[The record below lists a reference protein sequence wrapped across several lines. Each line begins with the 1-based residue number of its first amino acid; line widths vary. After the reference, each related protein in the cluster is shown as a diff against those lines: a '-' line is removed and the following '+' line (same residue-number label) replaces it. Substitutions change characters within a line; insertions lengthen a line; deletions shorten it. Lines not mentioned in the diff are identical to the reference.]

1 MKSRRMAA
9 AALIASLFGS
19 AGAVAQTGAPTGT
32 SPDSTEQTGYSFKCG
47 PTPSAQDWAAEL
59 DAIQPVN
66 PVFGGTLIVSLPP
79 APPEGNRR
87 AACMQAMYEARVEA
101 IRRTE
106 LFDEVKI
113 SHDGASGARPTL
125 PARTFGL
132 WVENSGMVAG
142 YADAMRQ
149 SVMTP
154 QPLDQWAAQAMPA
167 MLKAARKASDP
178 AVAGIAATTI
188 GGTPYFGFKGR
199 EYASYADIRS
209 AFAAGEASYAGGI
222 HPAKQPVGKKLLVVI
237 PPESFLVA
245 RVTEAYTAGGLDPS
259 GSFAKVAGSSA
270 YFTRL
275 GQAQALKKSGLFREI
290 AVEEKEVSEAPAGAY
305 DAILWVKGTEA
316 EWTLSVG
323 GHAPVAFV
331 PPAGTDPEQMVLAV
345 TDALAKAQAKDPM

>member
-19 AGAVAQTGAPTGT
+19 AGVMAQTGAQTGT
-32 SPDSTEQTGYSFKCG
+32 SQDSSDKTGYSFKCG
-47 PTPSAQDWAAEL
+47 TAPSAQDWAAEL
-59 DAIQPVN
+59 DAIQPIN

-79 APPEGNRR
+79 AAPDGDRR
-87 AACMQAMYEARVEA
+87 AACLAAMYEARVEA

-113 SHDGASGARPTL
+113 SHDGANGARPAL

-132 WVENSGMVAG
+132 WVENNGMVAG

-149 SVMTP
+149 SVMTA
-154 QPLDQWAAQAMPA
+154 QPLDQWATEAMPA
-167 MLKAARKASDP
+167 LLKAARKASDP

-199 EYASYADIRS
+199 EYASYTDIRS

-222 HPAKQPVGKKLLVVI
+222 HPAKQPVGQKLLVVI

-245 RVTEAYTAGGLDPS
+245 RITEAYSAGGVDPS

-270 YFTRL
+270 YFIRL

-290 AVEEKEVSEAPAGAY
+290 ALEEKDVSEAPAGGY
-305 DAILWVKGTEA
+305 DAVLWVKGTAA

-323 GHAPVAFV
+323 GHDPVAFI
-331 PPAGTDPEQMVLAV
+331 PPTGTDPEQMVLAV
-345 TDALAKAQAKDPM
+345 SDAFAKAQVKN

>member
-1 MKSRRMAA
+1 MKSRRLAA
-9 AALIASLFGS
+9 AALIAALFAS
-19 AGAVAQTGAPTGT
+19 AAGAQTGT
-32 SPDSTEQTGYSFKCG
+32 SPDSSDQAGYSFKCG
-47 PTPSAQDWAAEL
+47 LAPSFQDWAAEL
-59 DAIQPVN
+59 DAIQPIN

-79 APPEGNRR
+79 APPQGDRQ

-113 SHDGASGARPTL
+113 SHDGAPGTRPAL

-132 WVENSGMVAG
+132 WVENGGMVAG

-149 SVMTP
+149 SVMTA
-154 QPLDQWAAQAMPA
+154 QPLDQWASQALPA
-167 MLKAARKASDP
+167 MMKSARKASDP

-188 GGTPYFGFKGR
+188 GGIPYFGFKGR
-199 EYASYADIRS
+199 EYASSAEIRS

-222 HPAKQPVGKKLLVVI
+222 HPARQPVGKRLLVVI
-237 PPESFLVA
+237 PPESLLVA
-245 RVTEAYTAGGLDPS
+245 RVTEAYSAGGVDPS
-259 GSFAKVAGSSA
+259 GSFAKVAGASA

-290 AVEEKEVSEAPAGAY
+290 ALEEREVSEAPAGGY
-305 DAILWVKGTEA
+305 DAVLWVKGTEA

-323 GHAPVAFV
+323 GHAPVAFT
-331 PPAGTDPEQMVLAV
+331 PPAGTDPEEMVLAV
-345 TDALAKAQAKDPM
+345 TDALAKAQTKN

>member
-1 MKSRRMAA
+1 MTFRRMAA
-9 AALIASLFGS
+9 AALIASLIGP
-19 AGAVAQTGAPTGT
+19 AGAFAQTSAQTGT
-32 SPDSTEQTGYSFKCG
+32 SPESSDQTGYSFKCG
-47 PTPSAQDWAAEL
+47 PAPSIQDWAAEL

-79 APPEGNRR
+79 PAPEGDRR

-106 LFDEVKI
+106 LFDEVRI
-113 SHDGASGARPTL
+113 SHDGAAGARPAL

-132 WVENSGMVAG
+132 WAENGGMVAG

-154 QPLDQWAAQAMPA
+154 QPLDLWAIQAVPA
-167 MLKAARKASDP
+167 LLKGARKASDP
-178 AVAGIAATTI
+178 AVSGIAATTI

-245 RVTEAYTAGGLDPS
+245 RITEAYSAGGLDPS

-290 AVEEKEVSEAPAGAY
+290 ALEEKDVSEPPAGGY
-305 DAILWVKGTEA
+305 DAVLWVNGTAA

-323 GHAPVAFV
+323 GHAPVAFA

-345 TDALAKAQAKDPM
+345 TDALAKAQSKN